1 MTYNKNLDMTKVD
14 EMAGVDMVNYP
25 PHYTRKNA
33 MECIDEMLLLFGKEE
48 VMSFCKLNAW
58 KYRYRA
64 MDKNGQEDINKSD
77 YYIKKYKELTDEM
90 EKKFSDIKREIHI

>member
-1 MTYNKNLDMTKVD
+1 MSENK
-14 EMAGVDMVNYP
+14 EMVNHP
-25 PHYTRKNA
+25 EHYTRDGA
-33 MECIDEMLLLFGKEE
+33 MECIDEMLLLFGKKE

-77 YYIKKYKELTDEM
+77 YYIRMYKDLKNETENLN
-90 EKKFSDIKREIHI
+90 DIKR

>member
-1 MTYNKNLDMTKVD
+1 MSENK
-14 EMAGVDMVNYP
+14 EMVNHP
-25 PHYTRKNA
+25 AHYKRDGA

-77 YYIKKYKELTDEM
+77 YYIRMYKDLKNET
-90 EKKFSDIKREIHI
+90 EKFQRY

>member
-1 MTYNKNLDMTKVD
+1 MSENK
-14 EMAGVDMVNYP
+14 EMVNHP
-25 PHYTRKNA
+25 AHYKRDGA
-33 MECIDEMLLLFGKEE
+33 MECIDEMLLLFGKKE

-77 YYIKKYKELTDEM
+77 YYIKKYKELKDEM
-90 EKKFSDIKREIHI
+90 DKKFSDINRQINI

>member
-1 MTYNKNLDMTKVD
+1 MSENK
-14 EMAGVDMVNYP
+14 EMVNHP
-25 PHYTRKNA
+25 AHYKRDGA
-33 MECIDEMLLLFGKEE
+33 MECIDEMLLLFGKKE

-77 YYIKKYKELTDEM
+77 YYIRLYKDLEDET
-90 EKKFSDIKREIHI
+90 ENFSDIKR

>member
-1 MTYNKNLDMTKVD
+1 MSENK
-14 EMAGVDMVNYP
+14 EMVNHP
-25 PHYTRKNA
+25 AHYKRDGA

-64 MDKNGQEDINKSD
+64 MYKNGQEDINKSD
-77 YYIKKYKELTDEM
+77 YYIRMYKDLKNETENLN
-90 EKKFSDIKREIHI
+90 DIKR

>member
-1 MTYNKNLDMTKVD
+1 MSENK
-14 EMAGVDMVNYP
+14 EMVNHP
-25 PHYTRKNA
+25 AHYKRDGA

-77 YYIKKYKELTDEM
+77 YYIRMYKDLKNETENLN
-90 EKKFSDIKREIHI
+90 DIKR

>member
-1 MTYNKNLDMTKVD
+1 MSENK
-14 EMAGVDMVNYP
+14 EMVNHP
-25 PHYTRKNA
+25 AHYKRDGA

-64 MDKNGQEDINKSD
+64 MDKNGKEDINKSD
-77 YYIKKYKELTDEM
+77 YYIRMYKDLKNETEN
-90 EKKFSDIKREIHI
+90 FSDIKR

>member
-1 MTYNKNLDMTKVD
+1 MSENK
-14 EMAGVDMVNYP
+14 EMVNHP
-25 PHYTRKNA
+25 AHYKRDGA

-64 MDKNGQEDINKSD
+64 MDKNGKEDINKSD
-77 YYIKKYKELTDEM
+77 YYIRMYKDLKNETEN
-90 EKKFSDIKREIHI
+90 FSNIKR

>member
-1 MTYNKNLDMTKVD
+1 MSENK
-14 EMAGVDMVNYP
+14 EMVNHP
-25 PHYTRKNA
+25 AHYKRDGA
-33 MECIDEMLLLFGKEE
+33 MECIDEMLLLFGKKE

-77 YYIKKYKELTDEM
+77 YYIRLYKNLEDET
-90 EKKFSDIKREIHI
+90 ENFSDIKR

>member
-1 MTYNKNLDMTKVD
+1 MSENK
-14 EMAGVDMVNYP
+14 EMVNHP
-25 PHYTRKNA
+25 AHYKRAGA
-33 MECIDEMLLLFGKEE
+33 MECIDEMLLLFGKKE

-77 YYIKKYKELTDEM
+77 FYIRLYKNLEDET
-90 EKKFSDIKREIHI
+90 ENFSDIKR

>member
-1 MTYNKNLDMTKVD
+1 MSENK
-14 EMAGVDMVNYP
+14 EMVNHP
-25 PHYTRKNA
+25 AHYKRDGA

-77 YYIKKYKELTDEM
+77 YYIRLYKNLEDET
-90 EKKFSDIKREIHI
+90 ENFSDIKR

>member
-1 MTYNKNLDMTKVD
+1 MNNENKSVD
-14 EMAGVDMVNYP
+14 YVNNP
-25 PHYTRKNA
+25 PHYEREGA
-33 MECIDEMLLLFGKEE
+33 MECIDEMIMFFGIAE

-77 YYIKKYKELTDEM
+77 YYIKKYKELKDEM
-90 EKKFSDIKREIHI
+90 DKKFSDINRQIHI

>member
-1 MTYNKNLDMTKVD
+1 MSENK
-14 EMAGVDMVNYP
+14 EMVNHP
-25 PHYTRKNA
+25 AHYKRDGA
-33 MECIDEMLLLFGKEE
+33 MECIDEMLLLFGKKE

-77 YYIKKYKELTDEM
+77 YYIRMYKDLENEM
-90 EKKFSDIKREIHI
+90 ENSSDIKR

>member
-1 MTYNKNLDMTKVD
+1 
-14 EMAGVDMVNYP
+14 MVNHP
-25 PHYTRKNA
+25 AHYKRDGA

-77 YYIKKYKELTDEM
+77 YYIRMYKDLKNETEN
-90 EKKFSDIKREIHI
+90 FRDIKR

>member
-1 MTYNKNLDMTKVD
+1 MSENK
-14 EMAGVDMVNYP
+14 EMVNHP
-25 PHYTRKNA
+25 AHYKRDGA

-77 YYIKKYKELTDEM
+77 YYIKKYKELKDEM
-90 EKKFSDIKREIHI
+90 DKKFSDINRQINI

>member
-1 MTYNKNLDMTKVD
+1 MSENK
-14 EMAGVDMVNYP
+14 EMVNHP
-25 PHYTRKNA
+25 AHYKRDGA
-33 MECIDEMLLLFGKEE
+33 MECIDEMLLLFGKKE

-77 YYIKKYKELTDEM
+77 YYIRLYKKK
-90 EKKFSDIKREIHI
+90 

>member
-1 MTYNKNLDMTKVD
+1 MSENK
-14 EMAGVDMVNYP
+14 EMVNHP
-25 PHYTRKNA
+25 AHYKRDGA

-77 YYIKKYKELTDEM
+77 YYIRMYKDLENDTEN
-90 EKKFSDIKREIHI
+90 FSDIKR

>member
-1 MTYNKNLDMTKVD
+1 MSENK
-14 EMAGVDMVNYP
+14 EMVNHQA
-25 PHYTRKNA
+25 HYKRDGA
-33 MECIDEMLLLFGKEE
+33 MECIDEMLLLFGKKE

-77 YYIKKYKELTDEM
+77 YYIRLYKDLEDET
-90 EKKFSDIKREIHI
+90 ENFSDIKR

>member
-1 MTYNKNLDMTKVD
+1 MSENK
-14 EMAGVDMVNYP
+14 EMVNHP
-25 PHYTRKNA
+25 AHYKRDGA

-64 MDKNGQEDINKSD
+64 MDKNGQEDICHITMEQKT
-77 YYIKKYKELTDEM
+77 LT
-90 EKKFSDIKREIHI
+90 

>member
-1 MTYNKNLDMTKVD
+1 MSENK
-14 EMAGVDMVNYP
+14 EMVNHP
-25 PHYTRKNA
+25 EHYTREGA
-33 MECIDEMLLLFGKEE
+33 MECIDEMIMFFGIAE

-77 YYIKKYKELTDEM
+77 YYIRLYKNLEDET
-90 EKKFSDIKREIHI
+90 ENFSDIKR

>member
-1 MTYNKNLDMTKVD
+1 MSENK
-14 EMAGVDMVNYP
+14 EMVNHP
-25 PHYTRKNA
+25 AHYKRDGA

-77 YYIKKYKELTDEM
+77 YYIRMYKDLENET
-90 EKKFSDIKREIHI
+90 EKKFSDIKR

>member
-1 MTYNKNLDMTKVD
+1 MSENK
-14 EMAGVDMVNYP
+14 EMVNHP
-25 PHYTRKNA
+25 AHYKRDGA

-77 YYIKKYKELTDEM
+77 YYIRMYKDLENETEN
-90 EKKFSDIKREIHI
+90 FSDIKR

>member
-1 MTYNKNLDMTKVD
+1 MSENK
-14 EMAGVDMVNYP
+14 EMVNHP
-25 PHYTRKNA
+25 AHYKRDGA
-33 MECIDEMLLLFGKEE
+33 MECIDEMLLLFGKKE

-77 YYIKKYKELTDEM
+77 YYIRMYKDLENEM
-90 EKKFSDIKREIHI
+90 ENYSDIKR

>member
-1 MTYNKNLDMTKVD
+1 MSENK
-14 EMAGVDMVNYP
+14 EMVNHP
-25 PHYTRKNA
+25 AHYKRDGA

-77 YYIKKYKELTDEM
+77 YYIRMYKNLENDTEN
-90 EKKFSDIKREIHI
+90 FSDI

>member
-1 MTYNKNLDMTKVD
+1 MNNENKSVD
-14 EMAGVDMVNYP
+14 YVNHP
-25 PHYTRKNA
+25 PHYEREGA
-33 MECIDEMLLLFGKEE
+33 MECIDEMIMFFGIAE

-77 YYIKKYKELTDEM
+77 YYIKKYKELKDEM
-90 EKKFSDIKREIHI
+90 NKNFSDIKMGINI

>member
-1 MTYNKNLDMTKVD
+1 MSENK
-14 EMAGVDMVNYP
+14 EMVNHP
-25 PHYTRKNA
+25 AHYKRDGA
-33 MECIDEMLLLFGKEE
+33 MECIDEMLLLFGKKE

-77 YYIKKYKELTDEM
+77 YYIRLYKNLEDET
-90 EKKFSDIKREIHI
+90 ENFSDIKM

>member
-1 MTYNKNLDMTKVD
+1 MSENK
-14 EMAGVDMVNYP
+14 EMVNHP
-25 PHYTRKNA
+25 AHYKRDGA

-77 YYIKKYKELTDEM
+77 YYIRMYKDLKNETEN
-90 EKKFSDIKREIHI
+90 FSDIKR

>member
-1 MTYNKNLDMTKVD
+1 MSENK
-14 EMAGVDMVNYP
+14 EMVNHP
-25 PHYTRKNA
+25 AHYKRDGA

-64 MDKNGQEDINKSD
+64 MDKNGKEDINKSD
-77 YYIKKYKELTDEM
+77 YYIRMYKDLENETEN
-90 EKKFSDIKREIHI
+90 FSNIKR

>member
-1 MTYNKNLDMTKVD
+1 MSENK
-14 EMAGVDMVNYP
+14 EMVNHP
-25 PHYTRKNA
+25 AHYKRDGA

-77 YYIKKYKELTDEM
+77 YYIRMYKDLKNEIENCI
-90 EKKFSDIKREIHI
+90 DI

>member
-1 MTYNKNLDMTKVD
+1 MSENK
-14 EMAGVDMVNYP
+14 EMVNHP
-25 PHYTRKNA
+25 AHYKRDGA

-77 YYIKKYKELTDEM
+77 YYIRMYKDLKNETEN
-90 EKKFSDIKREIHI
+90 FRDIKR

>member
-1 MTYNKNLDMTKVD
+1 MSENK
-14 EMAGVDMVNYP
+14 EMVNHP
-25 PHYTRKNA
+25 AHYKRDGA

-77 YYIKKYKELTDEM
+77 YYIRMYKDLENET
-90 EKKFSDIKREIHI
+90 